1 MSQWKDALC
10 LLAVLVAYGLAGH
23 LDYQDAVAMEEA
35 MRDVAAVPCTAAD
48 DAAEAFKRL
57 PPPAE
62 MQVRRARPAPSS
74 AINAAC
80 WPAQP

>member
-10 LLAVLVAYGLAGH
+10 LLAVFVAYGLAGH

-35 MRDVAAVPCTAAD
+35 MRDVAAVPCSATD
-48 DAAEAFKRL
+48 DTVEDIDLL
-57 PPPAE
+57 PPPAA
-62 MQVRRARPAPSS
+62 VPTPHDRPAPSS